1 MVDAYRISIITWW
14 TNEPQTP
21 QPTSNEKIPQAP
33 QKPTNRITYDHSDD
47 SNVRRRLL
55 FDEDVS
61 SHKREQRTQNQ
72 RPSEDTRARRQL
84 FVEDEKR
91 DDEPFRREPVDI
103 PRSNVRR
110 SLQFEKPWYKNDSN
124 CSSDVSS
131 VMKGW
136 PADLKQA
143 NTTKKDWDKFIKK
156 TRVQLH
162 PDKQTDPEMKKRN
175 QELLQEFENK
185 RMHTEEILKESCES
199 WFERK

>member
-14 TNEPQTP
+14 TDEPQTP
-21 QPTSNEKIPQAP
+21 RPTSNGKIPQAP
-33 QKPTNRITYDHSDD
+33 QKPANRITYDHSDD

-55 FDEDVS
+55 FDEDVA

-72 RPSEDTRARRQL
+72 RPSEDTRARRRL
-84 FVEDEKR
+84 FVEDERR
-91 DDEPFRREPVDI
+91 DNEPFRREPVDI

-124 CSSDVSS
+124 CSSDVSGI
-131 VMKGW
+131 MKGW

-156 TRVQLH
+156 TRVQSIHFQDLR
-162 PDKQTDPEMKKRN
+162 KRF
-175 QELLQEFENK
+175 QSDFG
-185 RMHTEEILKESCES
+185 
-199 WFERK
+199 